1 MLDPRHVEPSSRR
14 SDYRQAVAYLYDR
27 IDYERT
33 AGSRNDHLFR
43 LERTEEL
50 FQQLGLGGYLH
61 RRPPRVG
68 DRGDHQRSDRQRDRG
83 PKVPLIHLAGTK
95 GKGSTATM
103 VSQILTSA
111 GYRVGLYTSPH
122 LTDLEE
128 RFRIDGVPCSHQD
141 LIELVQRV
149 APVVDPLDAS
159 GNPVSFFELTT
170 AMAVLHFDRNDCDA
184 IVLEVGLGGRLD
196 STNVCAST
204 VAAITSIGLDHQ
216 RILGDSIGEIAT
228 EKAGI
233 IKGGVPVVSGAVQ
246 PEAKQAIRRAARRG
260 GSVLFEKGAA
270 FDVRIDHE
278 LAVGSEFIYHAP
290 AAELASRELASRD
303 QAAAESV
310 EGLPLFLALDGAHQ
324 VHNAAI
330 AVSIVRLLNSPHV
343 AQRLPVSDQQIAAGL
358 QRVRCTGRLE
368 RFRWQP
374 DSPLDTAAI
383 EVVLD
388 TAHNHDSIQA
398 LCQSISRRVIESP
411 HDSSGSNPPGQFS
424 RPLVV
429 IFATSRDKDVSL
441 MAAELGKI
449 ADEIICTRYTTN
461 PRSVSPDQL
470 VDAFAP
476 RGDRLES
483 ERDPNVKIRCV
494 GDPQEAFD
502 AGIAAAAGGGTLIIC
517 GSFFLAGELRPRLL
531 TLPNLRPSDN
541 RRASDDRHASDNRCA
556 SDNCCAAADPTDQ
569 AS

>member
-1 MLDPRHVEPSSRR
+1 MLDPRNVEPPSRR
-14 SDYRQAVAYLYDR
+14 SDYQQAVAYLYDR

-61 RRPPRVG
+61 RRPRGEGG
-68 DRGDHQRSDRQRDRG
+68 DQQPSGRQGDRG

-103 VSQILTSA
+103 VSQILTAA

-170 AMAVLHFDRNDCDA
+170 AMAVLHFDRNDCDV

-216 RILGDSIGEIAT
+216 RVLGDSIGEIAA

-246 PEAKQAIRRAARRG
+246 PEAQAAIRRAARRG
-260 GSVLFEKGAA
+260 GSVLFEKGLD
-270 FDVRIDHE
+270 FDVRIGPQ
-278 LAVGSEFIYHAP
+278 LAVGSQFVYHAS
-290 AAELASRELASRD
+290 AAELASRD
-303 QAAAESV
+303 QASGDQAAGESTD
-310 EGLPLFLALDGAHQ
+310 GLPLFLALDGAHQ

-330 AVSIVRLLNSPHV
+330 AISIIRLLNSHHVAKGPHV
-343 AQRLPVSDQQIAAGL
+343 DKRLSVSDQQIAAGL
-358 QRVRCTGRLE
+358 QSVRCMGRLE
-368 RFRWQP
+368 RFWLQP
-374 DSPLDTAAI
+374 QSPLESAPI
-383 EVVLD
+383 QVVLD
-388 TAHNHDSIQA
+388 TAHNHDSILA
-398 LCQSISRRVIESP
+398 LCQTISRRVIE
-411 HDSSGSNPPGQFS
+411 PPVGHCDLNSTGQYS

-461 PRSVSPDQL
+461 PRAVSADQL

-476 RGDRLES
+476 LGDTLQS
-483 ERDPNVKIRCV
+483 GRDRDVKIRCV
-494 GDPQEAFD
+494 EDPQLALD
-502 AGIAAAAGGGTLIIC
+502 VGIGSAGGGTLIIC

-531 TLPNLRPSDN
+531 SLSDLRRSDT
-541 RRASDDRHASDNRCA
+541 RCV
-556 SDNCCAAADPTDQ
+556 AADPTDQ

>member
-1 MLDPRHVEPSSRR
+1 MLDPRNVEPPSRR
-14 SDYRQAVAYLYDR
+14 SDYQQAVAYLYDR

-33 AGSRNDHLFR
+33 AGSRKDHLFR

-61 RRPPRVG
+61 RRPRGEGG
-68 DRGDHQRSDRQRDRG
+68 DRQPSGGQRDRG

-103 VSQILTSA
+103 VSQILTAA

-141 LIELVQRV
+141 LIELVERV

-170 AMAVLHFDRNDCDA
+170 AMAVLHFDRNDCDV

-216 RILGDSIGEIAT
+216 RILGDSIGEIAA

-246 PEAKQAIRRAARRG
+246 PEAQAAIRRAARRG
-260 GSVLFEKGAA
+260 GSVLFEKGLA
-270 FDVRIDHE
+270 FDVRIGPQ
-278 LAVGSEFIYHAP
+278 LAVGSEFVYDAS
-290 AAELASRELASRD
+290 AAELASGE
-303 QAAAESV
+303 QAAGEST

-330 AVSIVRLLNSPHV
+330 AISIIRLLDSPHV
-343 AQRLPVSDQQIAAGL
+343 AQRLSVSDQQIAAGL
-358 QRVRCTGRLE
+358 HNVRCMGRLE
-368 RFRWQP
+368 RFWLQP
-374 DSPLDTAAI
+374 PSPLDSAPI
-383 EVVLD
+383 QVVLD
-388 TAHNHDSIQA
+388 TAHNHDSIVA
-398 LCQSISRRVIESP
+398 LCQTISRRVIEP
-411 HDSSGSNPPGQFS
+411 PVDRCDLNSSGQYS

-461 PRSVSPDQL
+461 PRSISADQL
-470 VDAFAP
+470 ADAFAP
-476 RGDRLES
+476 LGDTLENGQD
-483 ERDPNVKIRCV
+483 RDVKIRCV
-494 GDPQEAFD
+494 EDPQQALDVGIEA
-502 AGIAAAAGGGTLIIC
+502 AGIEAADGGTLIIC

-531 TLPNLRPSDN
+531 SLSTL
-541 RRASDDRHASDNRCA
+541 RRSDNRCV
-556 SDNCCAAADPTDQ
+556 AADPTDQ

>member
-1 MLDPRHVEPSSRR
+1 MPLAPDHFVLDPRNVEPPSRR
-14 SDYRQAVAYLYDR
+14 SDYQQAVAYLYDR

-61 RRPPRVG
+61 RRPRGEGG
-68 DRGDHQRSDRQRDRG
+68 DRQPSGRQGDCG

-103 VSQILTSA
+103 VSQILTAA

-141 LIELVQRV
+141 LIELVQQV

-170 AMAVLHFDRNDCDA
+170 AMAVLHFDRNDCDV

-204 VAAITSIGLDHQ
+204 IAAITSIGLDHQ
-216 RILGDSIGEIAT
+216 RVLGDSLGEIAA

-246 PEAKQAIRRAARRG
+246 PEAQAAIRRAARRG
-260 GSVLFEKGAA
+260 GSVLFEKGLA
-270 FDVRIDHE
+270 FDVRIGPQ
-278 LAVGSEFIYHAP
+278 LAVGSEFVYHAS
-290 AAELASRELASRD
+290 AADLATGDLAT
-303 QAAAESV
+303 
-310 EGLPLFLALDGAHQ
+310 GLPLFLALDGAHQ

-330 AVSIVRLLNSPHV
+330 AISIIRLLNSPHV
-343 AQRLPVSDQQIAAGL
+343 AKRLSVSDQQIAAGL
-358 QRVRCTGRLE
+358 QRVRCMGRLE
-368 RFRWQP
+368 RFWLQP
-374 DSPLDTAAI
+374 QSPHESAPI
-383 EVVLD
+383 QVVLD
-388 TAHNHDSIQA
+388 TAHNHDSILA
-398 LCQSISRRVIESP
+398 LCQTISRRVIE
-411 HDSSGSNPPGQFS
+411 PPLGHCDLNSTGQYS

-461 PRSVSPDQL
+461 PRSVSADQL
-470 VDAFAP
+470 VDAFTP
-476 RGDRLES
+476 LGDTLHS
-483 ERDPNVKIRCV
+483 GQDRDVTIRCV
-494 GDPQEAFD
+494 EDPQQAFD
-502 AGIAAAAGGGTLIIC
+502 EGIAAAGGGTLIIC

-531 TLPNLRPSDN
+531 SLSNLR
-541 RRASDDRHASDNRCA
+541 RSDNRCV
-556 SDNCCAAADPTDQ
+556 AADPTDQ

>member
-1 MLDPRHVEPSSRR
+1 MLDPRNVEPPSRR
-14 SDYRQAVAYLYDR
+14 SDYQQAVAYLYDR

-33 AGSRNDHLFR
+33 AGSRSDHLFR

-61 RRPPRVG
+61 RRPPHV
-68 DRGDHQRSDRQRDRG
+68 DNRGGRQPSDRQRDRG

-103 VSQILTSA
+103 VSQILTAA

-141 LIELVQRV
+141 LIDLVERV
-149 APVVDPLDAS
+149 TPVVDPLDAS

-170 AMAVLHFDRNDCDA
+170 AMAVLHFDRNDCDV
-184 IVLEVGLGGRLD
+184 IVMEVGLGGRLD

-216 RILGDSIGEIAT
+216 RVLGDSIGEIAT

-246 PEAKQAIRRAARRG
+246 PEARAAIRSAARRS
-260 GSVLFEKGAA
+260 GSVLIEKGLA
-270 FDVRIDHE
+270 FDVRLGQE
-278 LAVGSEFIYHAP
+278 LAVGSEFIYHAS
-290 AAELASRELASRD
+290 AAELASPD
-303 QAAAESV
+303 HAAAEPV

-330 AVSIVRLLNSPHV
+330 AISIIRLLNSPHV
-343 AQRLPVSDQQIAAGL
+343 AQRLSVSDQQIAAGL
-358 QRVRCTGRLE
+358 ETVRCAGRLE
-368 RFRWQP
+368 RFWFQP
-374 DSPLDTAAI
+374 ESPIDTAPIQA
-383 EVVLD
+383 VLD
-388 TAHNHDSIQA
+388 TAHNHDSILA
-398 LCQSISRRVIESP
+398 LCQTVRRRVIESP
-411 HDSSGSNPPGQFS
+411 AAPSELNPTGQFS

-429 IFATSRDKDVSL
+429 IFATSRDKDVRM

-461 PRSVSPDQL
+461 PRSVSADQL
-470 VDAFAP
+470 AEAFAP
-476 RGDRLES
+476 TGETRES
-483 ERDPNVKIRCV
+483 KQHRDVKIRCV
-494 GDPQEAFD
+494 GDPQQAFD
-502 AGIAAAAGGGTLIIC
+502 EGIAAAGGGTLIIC

-531 TLPNLRPSDN
+531 MLPNLRLRD
-541 RRASDDRHASDNRCA
+541 HRCA
-556 SDNCCAAADPTDQ
+556 VADPTDQ